1 MNRCEPV
8 VFRMEIK
15 ISKSRLSLLIS
26 GIICLN
32 LLKIKYLKSKYGL
45 SLLKIHDK
53 YKKYIF
59 RIIFY
64 VSFITNDKQTKKR
77 KEINI
82 FKSLA
87 RSNVFS
93 TQSEEQEVHLVC
105 LNLCIFW
112 LLFICL
118 YRSWSWSLPN
128 FVWMNISGYQ
138 NFRSSLLT
146 EFRAEQNHIFR
157 FVSSGVHWAK
167 IFVL

>member
-1 MNRCEPV
+1 
-8 VFRMEIK
+8 MEIK

-64 VSFITNDKQTKKR
+64 VSFITNDKQTKKG
-77 KEINI
+77 KEINM
-82 FKSLA
+82 FKSVA

-93 TQSEEQEVHLVC
+93 TKSEEQEVNVVW
-105 LNLCIFW
+105 LNLCIF
-112 LLFICL
+112 
-118 YRSWSWSLPN
+118 
-128 FVWMNISGYQ
+128 
-138 NFRSSLLT
+138 
-146 EFRAEQNHIFR
+146 
-157 FVSSGVHWAK
+157 
-167 IFVL
+167 